1 MNNFPLMRIGTLL
14 TVSPRNYLRFITH
27 EKGENMNRESIREE
41 ATMKSFVK
49 LRLFWHQFM
58 LGYNKA
64 ILEGCLD
71 EGIKAKIKNKIEYH
85 RFNLIQD

>member
-1 MNNFPLMRIGTLL
+1 
-14 TVSPRNYLRFITH
+14 
-27 EKGENMNRESIREE
+27 
-41 ATMKSFVK
+41 MKSFVK